1 MASKGWQDRG
11 VALSFPVA
19 PMKATLGR
27 LPAGE
32 GWSFEVKWD
41 GYRTLAFVDGDAVR
55 LQSSSGRDVTE
66 RWPELA
72 AIAAATNA
80 TTAILD
86 AELVVL
92 DDDGRPR
99 FELVQQ
105 SGPGSPREAVLYLF
119 DVLSVEGTDTIDLP
133 YEDRRRLLDGL
144 VEPGDNWMVPAH
156 RIGDGAALLAAA
168 EQQQLEGVVAKRLG
182 SPYRPGTRTKDWI
195 KVKVRRQVDV
205 TIGGFTAGEGG
216 RSNTFG
222 SLLVGRWDGDAL
234 HFAGGVGTG
243 FDQATLASLS
253 ARMRAL
259 AIDEH
264 PFAEQPPAAY
274 RRGATWIEPE
284 LEARI
289 EIAEFTNDGYVR
301 HASFLHLVE

>member
-1 MASKGWQDRG
+1 MA
-11 VALSFPVA
+11 LTFPVA

-27 LPAGE
+27 LPAGDD
-32 GWSFEVKWD
+32 WAYEVKWD
-41 GYRTLAFVDGDAVR
+41 GYRTLVFVDDGDVR

-72 AIAAATNA
+72 PIATATNA
-80 TTAILD
+80 ATAILD

-92 DDDGRPR
+92 DDAGRPR

-105 SGPGSPREAVLYLF
+105 SGPGSPREAVLYVF
-119 DVLSVEGTDTIDLP
+119 DVLSIGGTDTIDLP

-144 VEPGDNWMVPAH
+144 LEPGDNWMVPVH
-156 RIGDGAALLAAA
+156 RVGDGAALLAAA
-168 EQQQLEGVVAKRLG
+168 EQQELEGVVAKRLG
-182 SPYRPGTRTKDWI
+182 STYRPGTRTKDWI

-205 TIGGFTAGEGG
+205 AIGGFTAGEGG
-216 RSNTFG
+216 RSSTFG
-222 SLLVGRWDGDAL
+222 SLLVGRWDGDEL

-243 FDQATLASLS
+243 FDQATLASLTE
-253 ARMRAL
+253 RMRAL
-259 AIDEH
+259 SVDDH

-274 RRGATWIEPE
+274 RRDATWIQPE
-284 LEARI
+284 LTARI
-289 EIAEFTNDGYVR
+289 EIAEFTNEGYVR